1 LTFDSNQI
9 KGQTPNHTMRINR
22 KHLVFFLA
30 VFIAACKNDKPHKIE
45 NLNPPTLAKV
55 DKFFEEY
62 GQKRPDEYFSLN
74 ESKDSNVIRHL
85 NAENEYTEKSLK
97 HTEGLQ
103 KVLFTEM
110 SNRVEQKAQ
119 SVPVKNNDYWYY
131 TRYDEGKEYPYIC
144 RKKGSVDSPEEVLF
158 DVPKMAEG
166 HKIFRLFQYS
176 VSPNNKMIAYLVDT
190 SGDRRNSLYI
200 KDLVSGR
207 LLNDMTSDVA
217 YGGLEWSN
225 DGTNLFYLLND
236 PTVRAYKAMKH
247 VVGSPMSQDNLIYEE
262 KDNTFG
268 INLSK
273 TKSKKFI
280 FIQSFSTTTS
290 ETRFMGSNGNT
301 PLQVLQP
308 RTRDLIY
315 YANHFDTDEFY
326 IFNNDKGAKNF
337 KISTTP
343 LSKTSISNWTDLI
356 PHSDSALLTDFTV
369 LKDYIITESKIRGL
383 GKIRVYNRAAQY
395 QHEVDFGEETY
406 VASMSLGDK
415 DNFAADSIRFN
426 YESLTTPTS
435 TYHYDIK
442 NKVKTIIKQDKITG
456 FNVSLYETKR
466 IWVKSRDG
474 VQVPVSIV
482 YGKKSF
488 KRDGSNPLLL
498 YAYGSYGNSTE
509 PYFDQNII
517 SLLDRGFVYAIAHI
531 RGGQEL
537 GRQWYEDGKLLK
549 KKNTYND
556 FVDCADYLVHEKYTN
571 NDRLFAN
578 GGSAGGMLMGAVIN
592 QNPGMWRGVIAE
604 VPWTD
609 VITDMFNDKLPLT
622 TLEYDEWG
630 NPNDKTYYDYMLSW
644 SPYDN
649 VKKANYPAI
658 LATGGLN
665 DTQVPFVSPAKWVLR
680 VRENNTG
687 KNPIYFK
694 CNMDAGH
701 GGQSGRFDRFK
712 LTALKY
718 AFMLDCLGRYE

>member
-1 LTFDSNQI
+1 M
-9 KGQTPNHTMRINR
+9 NHTMRTNINY
-22 KHLVFFLA
+22 LVFFLLIFA
-30 VFIAACKNDKPHKIE
+30 TACKNDKPHKIE
-45 NLNPPTLAKV
+45 NLTPPTLTKGN
-55 DKFFEEY
+55 KIFEEY
-62 GQKRPDEYFSLN
+62 GQKRADEYYALN
-74 ESKDSNVIRHL
+74 ESKDSNVLRHL
-85 NAENEYTEKSLK
+85 NAENDYLAKSLK
-97 HTEGLQ
+97 HTEGVQ
-103 KVLFTEM
+103 KILFNEM
-110 SNRVEQKAQ
+110 SSRVEQKEQ

-144 RKKGSVDSPEEVLF
+144 RKKGYWNAPEEVML
-158 DVPKMAEG
+158 DVPKMASQ
-166 HKIFRLFQYS
+166 HKIFRLFVYA
-176 VSPNNKMIAYLVDT
+176 VSPDNKSVAYLVDT
-190 SGDRRNSLYI
+190 SGDQRNTLYI
-200 KDLVSGR
+200 KDLASGK
-207 LLNDMTSDVA
+207 LLNDMASNVSNS
-217 YGGLEWSN
+217 GLEWSN
-225 DGTNLFYLLND
+225 DSKNIYYLLND
-236 PTVRAYKAMKH
+236 PTVRPYRAMNH
-247 VVGSPMSQDNLIYEE
+247 TIGSPVSQDKMIFEE
-262 KDNTFG
+262 KDNTFALG
-268 INLSK
+268 ISK
-273 TKSKKFI
+273 TNSKKFI
-280 FIQSFSTTTS
+280 LVQSFSTTTS
-290 ETRFMGSNGNT
+290 EVRFMSANGNS
-301 PLQVLQP
+301 PLQILQP

-315 YANHFDTDEFY
+315 SANHFDTDEFY
-326 IFNNDKGAKNF
+326 IFNNDKGAKNY

-343 LSKTSISNWTDLI
+343 LTKTIRSNWKDLI
-356 PHSDSALLTDFTV
+356 PHSDSALITNFTV
-369 LKDYIITESKIRGL
+369 LKDYIITESKIKGL
-383 GKIRVYNRAAQY
+383 SKIRVYNRAAEY

-406 VASMSLGDK
+406 IANMSVGDE

-474 VQVPVSIV
+474 VQVPISIV
-482 YGKKSF
+482 YSKKSF

-498 YAYGSYGNSTE
+498 YAYGSYGSSTE
-509 PYFDQNII
+509 PYFNQEVI

-531 RGGQEL
+531 RGGEEL

-556 FVDCADYLVHEKYTN
+556 FVDCADFLVREKYTN

-592 QNPGMWRGVIAE
+592 QNPGMWRGIMAE
-604 VPWTD
+604 VPWMD

-630 NPNDKTYYDYMLSW
+630 NPNDKTFYDYMLSW

-665 DTQVPFVSPAKWVLR
+665 DTQVPFFSPAKWVLR
-680 VRENNTG
+680 VRDNNTG

-701 GGQSGRFDRFK
+701 GGQSGRFERFK